1 MFWKRSADASSP
13 GEREPLLHGQHVLLL
28 SLVVLL
34 ALFVG
39 TTFAA
44 RFYRAKQASLAQQW
58 FARGNQELKAGNADV
73 ALEDFRNAL
82 SYSPDNSLFE
92 FRLAQALVA
101 ADRLEEAE
109 SYLLALAEGSPG
121 SGPLNLELARL
132 EAGKG
137 LTELALR
144 YYQSAIDG
152 VWPKDTPM
160 HRRQAQFELCQFLLA
175 RNRLPQAQAELM
187 ALAADTPP
195 EDVPLRLE
203 VANLLLASGDSRD
216 ALPQFKLALAR
227 QPLNAAAL
235 AGAGHAAFQI
245 GDFKQARDYL
255 ARAVERNSS
264 DTQSRQRLEISEYVL
279 ENDPFVV
286 GLTDP
291 QRADRVRLDFAQ
303 AVFRLKQCA
312 ASLNQPLAPAQPA
325 TDLQQAYAAA
335 QQLQPALRAR
345 AFVHNPKAMV
355 AAMDLALEMENLS
368 RARCGPL
375 PPEDEAVRIIAERR
389 QQSSP

>member
-1 MFWKRSADASSP
+1 MFWKRSADASSSA
-13 GEREPLLHGQHVLLL
+13 EREPLLHGQHVLLL

-44 RFYRAKQASLAQQW
+44 RFYHAKQASLAQQW
-58 FARGNQELKAGNADV
+58 FNRGNQELKAGNADV

-82 SYSPDNSLFE
+82 SYSPDNGLFE

-109 SYLLALAEGSPG
+109 SYLLSLAENSPG

-137 LTELALR
+137 QTELALR
-144 YYQSAIDG
+144 YYQTAIDG
-152 VWPKDTPM
+152 IWPKDTPA

-175 RNRLPQAQAELM
+175 HNRLPQAQAEMM

-195 EDVPLRLE
+195 EDVPMRLE
-203 VANLLLASGDSRD
+203 VANLLLASGDPRD
-216 ALPQFKLALAR
+216 ALAQFKLALTR
-227 QPLNAAAL
+227 QPRNAAAL

-255 ARAVERNSS
+255 VRAVAQNSS
-264 DTQSRQRLEISEYVL
+264 DTQSRQRLEISEFVL
-279 ENDPFVV
+279 QNDPFTI

-291 QRADRVRLDFAQ
+291 ERADRVRLDFAQ
-303 AVFRLKQCA
+303 AVFRLEQCA
-312 ASLNQPLAPAQPA
+312 ASLNQPLAPGQPES
-325 TDLQQAYAAA
+325 DLQQAYAAA
-335 QQLQPALRAR
+335 QQLQPGLRA
-345 AFVHNPKAMV
+345 ASFVHDPKAM
-355 AAMDLALEMENLS
+355 AEAMDMALEMENL
-368 RARCGPL
+368 AQVRCGPL
-375 PPEDEAVRIIAERR
+375 PPEDEAVRIIAQRR
-389 QQSSP
+389 QQSRP